1 MGVKVDRS
9 DKGWEVAVVDVD
21 LTPKGK
27 ELFGLEKLVSCV
39 RLHSGTCTDLT
50 PAHPPN
56 AP

>member
-27 ELFGLEKLVSCV
+27 ELFGLERLV
-39 RLHSGTCTDLT
+39 RQD
-50 PAHPPN
+50 AN
-56 AP
+56 AGSVDG